1 MKSSTGVSLCR
12 ILSQKYLDDFLA
24 GKLYMNT
31 SRFFGEIEA
40 DQLLRHDPSDGIAAS
55 FQVSSVAIK
64 LMEAT
69 EYTPI
74 GGIINPVMVRQ
85 RSLDVSNILC
95 LHMIRNDP
103 TYFFDARNF
112 EFGDVAVHI
121 VQPKVFLS
129 RMHSA
134 AAKNG
139 RRLYVGPVDY
149 VPRSTHHGS
158 MGLFRK
164 FDSYD
169 YQSEFRCAVS
179 PGNGE
184 ALILEIG
191 DIRDI
196 VLVKPSAE
204 IPFAIQQLNDKSS
217 SNLHLQSSPFHF

>member
-12 ILSQKYLDDFLA
+12 ILPQKYLDNFLT

-55 FQVSSVAIK
+55 FQVSTVAIK

-74 GGIINPVMVRQ
+74 GGIINPMTVRQ
-85 RSLDVSNILC
+85 RSLDHSNILC
-95 LHMIRNDP
+95 LHMIRDDP
-103 TYFFDARNF
+103 SYFFDARNL

-129 RMHSA
+129 RMRSA
-134 AAKNG
+134 AEKNG
-139 RRLYVGPVDY
+139 RHLYVGHVDY
-149 VPRSTHHGS
+149 VPRSTHHGP

-184 ALILEIG
+184 AFTLKIG

-204 IPFAIQQLNDKSS
+204 IPIAIQQLKNKSS
-217 SNLHLQSSPFHF
+217 SSLRL